1 MNKDFQWLGIALL
14 VAAVVAPGSY
24 LSPALAD
31 GAADLNRE
39 VDAALQKLY
48 GQFPKARKLEKKAK
62 GVLVF
67 PGITKVGFLI
77 GGQYGE
83 GALRKNGK
91 SVDYYNSVAT
101 SYGLQAGVQF
111 FGYALFLM
119 SDSAIDY
126 LNNSEGFEIGSGPS
140 VVMMDKGMAT
150 SMTST
155 TLKDDIYAF
164 TFDQK
169 GLMAGLG
176 LQGTKITKM
185 TKP

>member
-1 MNKDFQWLGIALL
+1 MNKNLRWLARALL
-14 VAAVVAPGSY
+14 VMAVVVPGSY

-48 GQFPKARKLEKKAK
+48 AGSPAATSFKKEAK
-62 GVLVF
+62 GILVF
-67 PGITKVGFLI
+67 PSIVKAGFLV

-83 GALRKNGK
+83 GAMRKGGK
-91 SVDYYNSVAT
+91 TVGYYNSVAT
-101 SYGLQAGVQF
+101 SFGLQAGVQS

-119 SDSAIDY
+119 SDSALNYID
-126 LNNSEGFEIGSGPS
+126 NSAGFEIGSGPS
-140 VVMMDKGMAT
+140 VVIVDQGMAT
-150 SMTST
+150 TLST
-155 TLKDDIYAF
+155 TTANEDIYAF

-169 GLMAGLG
+169 GLMGGLG

-185 TKP
+185 TTP

>member
-1 MNKDFQWLGIALL
+1 MNKNLRWLARALL
-14 VAAVVAPGSY
+14 VMAVVAPGSY

-48 GQFPKARKLEKKAK
+48 ADSPGAVELKEEAK

-67 PGITKVGFLI
+67 PKIVKVGFLI
-77 GGQYGE
+77 GGQYGD

-91 SVDYYNSVAT
+91 TVGYYNSVAT
-101 SYGLQAGVQF
+101 SYGLLAGVQW

-119 SDSAIDY
+119 SDSALNYID
-126 LNNSEGFEIGSGPS
+126 NSAGFEIGSGPS
-140 VVMMDKGMAT
+140 VVIVDQGMAT
-150 SMTST
+150 TLST
-155 TLKDDIYAF
+155 TTANEDIYAF

-169 GLMAGLG
+169 GLMGGLG

-185 TKP
+185 TAP